1 MERDDRD
8 IEKLLETTDWEPEPD
23 PVREQATLARLV
35 GRLDRR
41 RHRMRLVARISC
53 AFAIVML
60 VIVTGTTWYHWTQP
74 MAVAVQETQSLPLSA
89 TRLIKSASTE
99 TPDTWHALLAK
110 VTAQDPRGLLTS
122 VRSVPGTDLLRA
134 ELYGGAGYVLLM
146 PGLGVV
152 GIVTPSSKSARLVQ
166 GFTAITPGDAPGVMA
181 HDIAA
186 AKSIAS
192 YDAVIAHL
200 GSPADDA
207 LQVANVYQLA
217 TPYKEDYHATPYDP
231 FDLYVDS
238 SYVRM
243 RRIVVVTLKPQQEKQ
258 TLLTALVDID
268 AHRIVGI
275 VDTTDISGVILTDDP
290 GPQIALTTK

>member
-1 MERDDRD
+1 
-8 IEKLLETTDWEPEPD
+8 
-23 PVREQATLARLV
+23 
-35 GRLDRR
+35 
-41 RHRMRLVARISC
+41 
-53 AFAIVML
+53 ML

-74 MAVAVQETQSLPLSA
+74 MAVAVEETQSLPLSTA
-89 TRLIKSASTE
+89 RLIQQTSTE

-134 ELYGGAGYVLLM
+134 ELSDGAGYVLVL

-152 GIVTPSSKSARLVQ
+152 GIVAPSSRSAQLTQ
-166 GFTAITPGDAPGVMA
+166 GFTPITPGDAPGVTA
-181 HDIAA
+181 HDLTA

-200 GSPADDA
+200 GSPADGA

-238 SYVRM
+238 SLVRM
-243 RRIVVVTLKPQQEKQ
+243 RRIVAVTLKPQQEKQ

-268 AHRIVGI
+268 AHRVVGI
-275 VDTTDISGVILTDDP
+275 VDSTDISGVILTDDP
-290 GPQIALTTK
+290 GPQVVLTTK